1 MLVSYGNE
9 QLLEKLRKQ
18 QMKPSDN
25 KLGLLHELRENHHD
39 ISNYLVTLSL
49 SLELTTNL
57 QDITQEEFEDLR
69 KQVLLAARKLQQSQ
83 DILYELM
90 NALSSEEK
98 INYPLTDNAES
109 F

>member
-9 QLLEKLRKQ
+9 QLLEILRKQ

-39 ISNYLVTLSL
+39 ISNYLATLTL
-49 SLELTTNL
+49 SLELCTDY

-69 KQVLLAARKLQQSQ
+69 KQVVLAARKLQNSQ
-83 DILYELM
+83 EILYELM
-90 NALSSEEK
+90 KALAVEDK
-98 INYPLTDNAES
+98 VDYPTSNTNEV